1 MNMPKN
7 PEGIAGLE
15 GREPIGAALT
25 VGIKGPNGAPIE
37 KDRYHILSPDA
48 VLAEYSKRDGGSYK
62 APKRELHPSYTSFN
76 EAAPERRRV
85 IPARLAHAT
94 IAELFEFRLQAQS
107 GAKGIPAHPKK
118 APVCRGNGE
127 TAIRWDGTDFKPLPC
142 PGEKCPYSQPTP
154 GANGKSTKP
163 ACGPFMRFL
172 ARFDFPETAG
182 RRLPSI
188 PFKFT
193 SAGWN
198 STRNFLGFFDAF
210 RKACAGFGIDPNQ
223 VPLFGMP
230 VSLILNE
237 RTNPETQARFPV
249 VSIQTAG
256 DADIIGWIQQQL
268 ARGESVR
275 ALARSAP
282 LALSALSSDEE
293 LAGDVVTVSG
303 PLTIPA
309 STGDVSEHF

>member
-25 VGIKGPNGAPIE
+25 VGIKGANGAPME
-37 KDRYHILSPDA
+37 KDRFHILAPDA

-62 APKRELHPSYTSFN
+62 APKRELHPAYLSFN
-76 EAAPERRRV
+76 GAAPERRRI
-85 IPARLAHAT
+85 IPAALAHAT

-127 TAIRWDGTDFKPLPC
+127 TAIRWDGTDFKSLPC
-142 PGEKCPYSQPTP
+142 PGEKCPYSQPTQI
-154 GANGKSTKP
+154 NGKPGKP

-172 ARFDFPETAG
+172 ARFDFPVSADG
-182 RRLPSI
+182 KRLPSI

-198 STRNFLGFFDAF
+198 STRNFVGFFDAF

-237 RTNPETQARFPV
+237 KTNPETQARFPV

-256 DADIIGWIQQQL
+256 DADVIGWIQSQL

-275 ALARSAP
+275 KLARSAP
-282 LALSALSSDEE
+282 IALAALSSDEE
-293 LAGDVVTVSG
+293 LAVDVVQVSG
-303 PLTIPA
+303 PLSVPA
-309 STGDVSEHF
+309 GAFE